1 MKNKGF
7 VSNKFRTE
15 GRTRTQQPC
24 PLIRRQCGL
33 IPRNININALSLP
46 KYLVACRHAFYLILL
61 KESNES
67 KILQE
72 EAHCLRIPSQACP
85 VRAKAGGQPS
95 RSGGGRGERDR
106 GSVESETGGRAEQ
119 LQVNTRDRTAD
130 THPRTLWI
138 SSTICWHSEWQTP
151 RETRRWAGLFSHA
164 NKSAKL
170 DLLNSLHT
178 YLNVDYVF

>member
-130 THPRTLWI
+130 TDPRYFEYPPPSAGIQSDRHQEKLEGEQGL
-138 SSTICWHSEWQTP
+138 SLMQICE
-151 RETRRWAGLFSHA
+151 
-164 NKSAKL
+164 
-170 DLLNSLHT
+170 
-178 YLNVDYVF
+178 